1 MKIGTTSVTTL
12 GAVALL
18 AAGWLWATRP
28 TMPHADAPSPMAA
41 AVAAPPRAAMPPD
54 LLAPATPAERS
65 SLRSPAQFAR
75 WLADDSSLRGVQLD
89 GAWDVDAHGVLHPT
103 LALRRR
109 FDQLLTL
116 AGEAKVDEI
125 SAFIGEQ
132 VRTQY
137 GAAAAQAVLD
147 AWQRYVTLQRHPFTD
162 RIDPANPGSLQ
173 AALAERQRVRREILG
188 FDLATAFFAADEA
201 QAQARLTAPPGSTPT
216 DVRTMQIDR
225 STLDAAALA
234 RVQQADAAWADWQRR
249 LADAKQRIAALQ
261 AAPELS
267 ALQRSEAIERLIA
280 QQFDASEA
288 VRARA
293 LLHLSPAVH

>member
-1 MKIGTTSVTTL
+1 
-12 GAVALL
+12 
-18 AAGWLWATRP
+18 
-28 TMPHADAPSPMAA
+28 
-41 AVAAPPRAAMPPD
+41 
-54 LLAPATPAERS
+54 
-65 SLRSPAQFAR
+65 
-75 WLADDSSLRGVQLD
+75 
-89 GAWDVDAHGVLHPT
+89 
-103 LALRRR
+103 
-109 FDQLLTL
+109 
-116 AGEAKVDEI
+116 
-125 SAFIGEQ
+125 
-132 VRTQY
+132 
-137 GAAAAQAVLD
+137 
-147 AWQRYVTLQRHPFTD
+147 
-162 RIDPANPGSLQ
+162 
-173 AALAERQRVRREILG
+173 
-188 FDLATAFFAADEA
+188 
-201 QAQARLTAPPGSTPT
+201 LTAPPGSTPT